1 MTLYPPR
8 YITNELQ
15 VSGSTLRRWSDTF
28 ARHLSPSATVAP
40 RRYTEHDVAV
50 MRRIAALSDSGMR
63 IVEIDAILA
72 QPEPQPPTEAPT
84 PPQEPPTTALQTF
97 TTLTDTLHAQQVTQ
111 AQIATTL
118 AGLAD
123 VAELRAELAT
133 LRERVARL
141 EGAAHTHTGIIKG
154 KPL

>member
-1 MTLYPPR
+1 MTFYPPR
-8 YITNELQ
+8 HLTTERQ

-40 RRYTEHDVAV
+40 RRYTEQDVAV

-63 IVEIDAILA
+63 IAEIDAILDQA
-72 QPEPQPPTEAPT
+72 EPQPPTEPTAPPT
-84 PPQEPPTTALQTF
+84 EPPTTALQTF

-111 AQIATTL
+111 SQIATTL

-123 VAELRAELAT
+123 IAELRAELGR

-141 EGAAHTHTGIIKG
+141 EGAAHTHTGLVRG